1 MTELFLKVLNM
12 SIAASWLILAV
23 VLLRLVL
30 KKAPKWITCVFWAL
44 VAVRLVCPFSLE
56 SALSLVP
63 SAETVPPEILTAV
76 EPEIHTGIAAL
87 NSTVNPVITETFA
100 PTTTL
105 PTAQDPVAAVPESAN
120 PLQIIT
126 FVVSMIWLVGIAAML
141 VYALVSVWRVKR
153 RVAASMPRGDGTWLC
168 DEIGSPFILGI
179 VKPRI
184 YLPSNMDEAQLQHV
198 IAHEQA
204 HLARRDHW
212 WKPLGYLLLAVYWFN
227 PLCWVAYIL
236 LCRDIEL
243 ACDEKV
249 IKALGEEEKK
259 PYSETLLACS
269 MPRGM
274 IAACPLAFGE
284 VGVKARVKSVL
295 HYKKP
300 AFWVILAAVIACIA
314 AAVCFLTNPKTELT
328 DPFGTRYRVTE
339 LSFAAPMY
347 SFVQTPENSPPY
359 LLTTDGVLLEGEDG
373 SLQTCGTAEEIELTK
388 SNFDRYFYNN
398 HDFWEGTSAAKL
410 RRNNEAAWRVIV
422 PGDENNVF
430 YYFLQ
435 QKNGDCYLTYGY
447 YDAEGETDYFSDDS
461 LIRWVFKL
469 EADGPVDFAAGMREF
484 TEIGRSYVSYDCL
497 YMSPLS
503 SFYPIGGDSG
513 WRYVLTE
520 DAFLIMDRSG
530 NAERI
535 EPASWEWTP
544 YAYSVAA
551 QNLFESDRFDTDSK
565 LRLIEPYTERYWL
578 TLSNQYSLARM
589 DDELWLVETR
599 ENDKVGRYLW
609 SVYRLVDEESFGFAQ
624 WNHRPAF
631 SSVSPY
637 FEFVFEGLAVD
648 SAVCTEGTVEL
659 AETGLRWSPYQTGWD
674 GLKPAAETAK
684 ISFTS
689 YSADGAPC
697 YGSIYITGERDDGAL
712 NVFYTARVVGT
723 GLVMRQ
729 REDYEG
735 GVVALAE
742 NAPAAMPTP
751 DPLEAL
757 RIEIDGRP
765 ITNAFAITV
774 ACDRGDLEDVAN
786 LGWYL
791 PLAAYSEPGQE
802 DSTEVVTVYAIA
814 EYQAYTQ
821 ENGVLTLR
829 ERVFSPVIMTEIV
842 NWDKG
847 HYQYGDFWSAADIR
861 DASER
866 VELVREKFSE
876 AVPEAVLNSLLIGME
891 KPEPLATDCVSLYE
905 ISFAEPAYV
914 GETGMYWLC
923 TSQFQSASVPRLG
936 GYFLGYFR
944 DEELMYDWGDK
955 TFTADGLGG
964 EFRAVFNRYLE
975 SVSGQIENM
984 IS

>member
-1 MTELFLKVLNM
+1 MEALFLKLVNM

-30 KKAPKWITCVFWAL
+30 KKAPKWIACVFWAL
-44 VAVRLVCPFSLE
+44 VAVRLVCPFSIQ
-56 SALSLVP
+56 SALSLIP
-63 SAETVPPEILTAV
+63 SAETVPQEILTAV
-76 EPEIHTGIAAL
+76 KPEIHTGIAPL
-87 NSTVNPVITETFA
+87 NSSINPVIAKTFA
-100 PTTTL
+100 P
-105 PTAQDPVAAVPESAN
+105 PEAVLTSAN

-126 FVVSMIWLVGIAAML
+126 FAAAVIWLVGLAAML
-141 VYALVSVWRVKR
+141 GYALLSYLRVRR
-153 RVAASMPRGDGTWLC
+153 RVAASMPCGDGSWLC
-168 DEIGSPFILGI
+168 DEIGSPFILGV

-184 YLPSNMDEAQLQHV
+184 YLPSGMEQAQRRHV
-198 IAHEQA
+198 VAHERA

-212 WKPLGYLLLAVYWFN
+212 WKPLGFLLLAVYWFN
-227 PLCWVAYIL
+227 PLCWLAYLL

-300 AFWVILAAVIACIA
+300 AFWIILAAVIACIA
-314 AAVCFLTNPKTELT
+314 AAVCFLTNPKTELSE
-328 DPFGTRYRVTE
+328 PFGTRYRVTE
-339 LSFAAPMY
+339 LLYSAPMY

-359 LLTTDGVLLEGEDG
+359 LLTTDGVLLEGEED
-373 SLQTCGTAEEIELTK
+373 SLQTCGTAVQIELTK
-388 SNFDRYFYNN
+388 SNFDRYFYDN
-398 HDFWEGTSAAKL
+398 HDLWVGTSAAKL

-422 PGDENNVF
+422 PGDGNNVF

-435 QKNGDCYLTYGY
+435 QKDGTCCLTYGY
-447 YDAEGETDYFSDDS
+447 YDAEGETDPYSDDS
-461 LIRWVFKL
+461 SIRWVFRL
-469 EADGPVDFAAGMREF
+469 DADGTVDIAAGMREF
-484 TEIGRSYVSYDCL
+484 TEIGRSYVSYACL

-503 SFYPIGGDSG
+503 SFFPMGGDSG
-513 WRYVLTE
+513 SRYVLTE
-520 DAFLIMDRSG
+520 NAFLIMDRSG
-530 NAERI
+530 NAERV
-535 EPASWEWTP
+535 EPASWEWSP
-544 YAYSVAA
+544 FEYSAAA
-551 QNLFESDRFDTDSK
+551 QHLFDSDWFDTDSK

-578 TLSNQYSLARM
+578 TLNDAYALARM
-589 DDELWLVETR
+589 DGELWLVETR

-609 SVYRLVDEESFGFAQ
+609 SIYCLVDEESFGFAQ
-624 WNHRPAF
+624 WSSRPM
-631 SSVSPY
+631 VSMASPW
-637 FEFVFEGLAVD
+637 FEFVFEDLTVD
-648 SAVCTEGTVEL
+648 SAVCTDGTVEL
-659 AETGLRWSPYQTGWD
+659 TETGLRWSPYQTGWD

-689 YSADGAPC
+689 YSADGAAR
-697 YGSIYITGERDDGAL
+697 YGSIYITGERGDNAM

-735 GVVALAE
+735 GVIALAE

-757 RIEIDGRP
+757 QIEIDGKP
-765 ITNAFAITV
+765 ITNAFASMV
-774 ACDRGDLEDVAN
+774 AGERSSVDDIAS

-791 PLAAYSEPGQE
+791 PLAAYSEPGE
-802 DSTEVVTVYAIA
+802 EESTEVVTVYALA
-814 EYQAYTQ
+814 EYQTYTQ

-847 HYQYGDFWSAADIR
+847 HYQYGDFWCAADIR

-866 VELVREKFSE
+866 AELVREKFSE
-876 AVPEAVLNSLLIGME
+876 AVPEAVLNSLVIGME
-891 KPEPLATDCVSLYE
+891 KPQTLATDCVSLYE
-905 ISFAEPAYV
+905 ISFAEPTYA

-923 TSQFQSASVPRLG
+923 TSRFQSASVPRLG

-944 DEELMYDWGDK
+944 DEELMYDWAEM
-955 TFTADGLGG
+955 TFTEEGLDG
-964 EFRAVFNRYLE
+964 EFRAALNRYLE
-975 SVSGQIENM
+975 SVSGQIETM
-984 IS
+984 ISQVL